1 MEIIVKVVFSMCF
14 HIWKNNIY
22 SVNSFGFFDGSVVKC
37 GISVVFMKLLF
48 VISGMQ
54 NQGGQPLKTVV
65 SVIKVIL

>member
-1 MEIIVKVVFSMCF
+1 M
-14 HIWKNNIY
+14 
-22 SVNSFGFFDGSVVKC
+22 NSFGFFDGSVVKC